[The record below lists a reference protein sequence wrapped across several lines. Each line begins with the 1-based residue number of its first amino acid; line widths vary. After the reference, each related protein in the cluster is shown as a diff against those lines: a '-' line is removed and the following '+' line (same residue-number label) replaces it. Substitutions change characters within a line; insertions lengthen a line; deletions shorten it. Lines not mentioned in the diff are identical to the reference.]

1 MLQSIA
7 DIESGI
13 EDLMGS
19 LPKPVNSNKM
29 SQLARAINPSI
40 NATKDSAESAS
51 ILAKLSKKHPDISHQ
66 AHLAAEVASE
76 AATFAASVASICI
89 ECVKTAQEAN
99 NTRKRDERWK
109 Y

>member
-1 MLQSIA
+1 MSQSIA
-7 DIESGI
+7 DIESDI

-29 SQLARAINPSI
+29 SQLAKAINLSI
-40 NATKDSAESAS
+40 NAAKDSAESAS

-89 ECVKTAQEAN
+89 ECTDKRQYKAAQ
-99 NTRKRDERWK
+99 K
-109 Y
+109 